1 MADVTISP
9 ANKYEAIKMLD
20 CNMVDYEQ
28 YENDQGQLVISI
40 NEPDD
45 VKEKM
50 IENKLIEDI
59 KTKKLFSKN

>member
-20 CNMVDYEQ
+20 YNVVDYEQ
-28 YENDQGQLVISI
+28 YENDQGQLVITI

-50 IENKLIEDI
+50 IEKLELIDMG
-59 KTKKLFSKN
+59 

>member
-1 MADVTISP
+1 MADATISP

-50 IENKLIEDI
+50 IEKLELIDMG
-59 KTKKLFSKN
+59 

>member
-28 YENDQGQLVISI
+28 YKNDQGQLVISI

-50 IENKLIEDI
+50 IEKLELIDMG
-59 KTKKLFSKN
+59 

>member
-28 YENDQGQLVISI
+28 YENDQGQLVITI

-50 IENKLIEDI
+50 IEKLELIDMG
-59 KTKKLFSKN
+59 

>member
-50 IENKLIEDI
+50 IEKLELIDMG
-59 KTKKLFSKN
+59 

>member
-45 VKEKM
+45 VEEKM
-50 IENKLIEDI
+50 IEKLELIDMG
-59 KTKKLFSKN
+59 

>member
-45 VKEKM
+45 IKEKM
-50 IENKLIEDI
+50 IEKLELIDMG
-59 KTKKLFSKN
+59 

>member
-1 MADVTISP
+1 MADVTISR

-50 IENKLIEDI
+50 IEKLELIDMG
-59 KTKKLFSKN
+59 